1 MALKEFRP
9 LTPTQRFKSLPAFD
23 EITKWRPE
31 KSLLQPNKKSG
42 GRNNRGRLTSRHIGG
57 GHKHKYRKVDFKRR
71 KYGVA
76 AEVMG
81 IEYDPNRSARI
92 ALIKY
97 SDGELSYILAPSGLK
112 VGATVNAGNDA
123 APDLGNSL
131 PLRAIPLGTS
141 VHNIELAPGRGGKVA
156 RSAGQQATLTALEAE
171 YALVK
176 MPSGEIRRIHENCF
190 ATIGQVGN
198 VDHMNV
204 SSGKAGRTR
213 WRGRRP
219 HVRGMVMNPIDH
231 PMGGGQGKS
240 KGGGGRHHP
249 VSPWG
254 QLAKGFKTR
263 AKHKPSDRF
272 IMQDRRK
279 KKFLV
284 MARSLKKGPFVPGH
298 LLEKIDKMNASG
310 VKKPVKTWARRS
322 MVTPDFVGHTFMVH
336 NGKTFVSVFV
346 TENMVGHK
354 LGEFSPTRIFKK
366 HGSHTA
372 KVTK

>member
-1 MALKEFRP
+1 MALKSFRP
-9 LTPTQRFKSLPAFD
+9 LTPVLRFKQLPAFT
-23 EITKWRPE
+23 EITKSKPA
-31 KSLLQPNKKSG
+31 KSLLEPKKRSG

-57 GHKHKYRKVDFKRR
+57 GHKQHYRKVDFKRR
-71 KYGVA
+71 KHGVA
-76 AEVMG
+76 AEVQG

-97 SDGELSYILAPSGLK
+97 SDGELSYIIAPDGLA
-112 VGATVNAGNDA
+112 VGASVMSGPAA
-123 APDLGNSL
+123 APEIGNSL
-131 PLRAIPLGTS
+131 PLSAIPLGS
-141 VHNIELAPGRGGKVA
+141 SIHNIEIAPGRGGQIA
-156 RSAGQQATLTALEAE
+156 RSAGQQATLNNREAG

-176 MPSGEIRRIHENCF
+176 LPSGEIRRIHEACF

-213 WRGRRP
+213 WLGRRP

-263 AKHKPSDRF
+263 MKHKPSDRF
-272 IMQDRRK
+272 IMERRK
-279 KKFLV
+279 KK
-284 MARSLKKGPFVPGH
+284 
-298 LLEKIDKMNASG
+298 
-310 VKKPVKTWARRS
+310 
-322 MVTPDFVGHTFMVH
+322 
-336 NGKTFVSVFV
+336 
-346 TENMVGHK
+346 
-354 LGEFSPTRIFKK
+354 
-366 HGSHTA
+366 
-372 KVTK
+372 

>member
-1 MALKEFRP
+1 
-9 LTPTQRFKSLPAFD
+9 
-23 EITKWRPE
+23 
-31 KSLLQPNKKSG
+31 
-42 GRNNRGRLTSRHIGG
+42 LTSRHIGG

-71 KYGVA
+71 KHGVA

-112 VGATVNAGNDA
+112 VGAIVNAGNDV
-123 APDLGNSL
+123 APDLGNWL
-131 PLRAIPLGTS
+131 PLRTIPLGTN
-141 VHNIELAPGRGGKVA
+141 VHNIELTPGRGGQVA
-156 RSAGQQATLTALEAE
+156 RSAGQQATLTALEAG

-213 WRGRRP
+213 WQGRRP

-254 QLAKGFKTR
+254 QLSKGFKTR
-263 AKHKPSDRF
+263 SKHKPSDRF
-272 IMQDRRK
+272 ILERRRAK
-279 KKFLV
+279 KK
-284 MARSLKKGPFVPGH
+284 G
-298 LLEKIDKMNASG
+298 
-310 VKKPVKTWARRS
+310 
-322 MVTPDFVGHTFMVH
+322 
-336 NGKTFVSVFV
+336 
-346 TENMVGHK
+346 
-354 LGEFSPTRIFKK
+354 
-366 HGSHTA
+366 
-372 KVTK
+372 

>member
-1 MALKEFRP
+1 MALRNFRP
-9 LTPTQRFKSLPAFD
+9 LTSTLRFTSLPAFQ
-23 EITKWRPE
+23 EITNWKPE
-31 KSLLQPNKKSG
+31 KRLVEEKKKTG
-42 GRNNRGRLTSRHIGG
+42 GRNNYGRLTSRHIGG
-57 GHKHKYRKVDFKRR
+57 GHKQKYRKVDFKRR
-71 KYGVA
+71 KRGVS
-76 AEVMG
+76 AEVIG
-81 IEYDPNRSARI
+81 VEYDPNRSARI

-97 SDGELSYILAPSGLK
+97 GDGELSYILAPNGLRFGASG
-112 VGATVNAGNDA
+112 VAGTDV

-131 PLRAIPLGTS
+131 PLHAIPLGTN
-141 VHNIELAPGRGGKVA
+141 VHNIELTPGRGGQVA
-156 RSAGQQATLTALEAE
+156 RSAGQQATLTALEAG

-176 MPSGEIRRIHENCF
+176 MASGEIRHIRGNCF

-263 AKHKPSDRF
+263 SKHKPSDRF
-272 IMQDRRK
+272 ILERKRAK
-279 KKFLV
+279 KK
-284 MARSLKKGPFVPGH
+284 S
-298 LLEKIDKMNASG
+298 
-310 VKKPVKTWARRS
+310 
-322 MVTPDFVGHTFMVH
+322 
-336 NGKTFVSVFV
+336 
-346 TENMVGHK
+346 
-354 LGEFSPTRIFKK
+354 
-366 HGSHTA
+366 
-372 KVTK
+372 